1 MNRLLTAL
9 TLLLTLALH
18 GRAQVFPT
26 AKPVKHEVRAAWV
39 TLFHNMDWPRTRATN
54 DSTRERQR
62 QELRDLL
69 DTFQQAGINTVLFQA
84 RVGACTAYPSA
95 IEPWHKSLTG
105 RENGNPGYD
114 PLAFAVDE
122 CHRRGMEIQCWVAA
136 IPVGAYHDI
145 GARRLRERGF
155 PMRRFSSGTYLDPSY
170 GEVPAYLASVCR
182 EMTERYDI
190 DGIHL
195 DFIRY
200 SELWPRAATTE
211 EADRRRGY
219 ITAIV
224 RRIGEEIKHVKPW
237 VKLTCAPIGKHA
249 DLPRQSS
256 GNWNA
261 RDRVYQD
268 AQRWVADGLVDQLYP
283 MMYYRSHDFWPF
295 AADWLEHSNGRTVA
309 VGLGTYLLN
318 PRESRTWTAADVER
332 QMSVC
337 RLLGL
342 GTAHFSAGD
351 LAKNRQGILDYQLW
365 HYATSPALVPPMTW
379 AYADEVEAPADLV
392 LQDGRLTWKGTTP
405 YYNIYASDTWPVDI
419 SDTRNLIVSRYAGS
433 SLTLTDRHGRVPR
446 RYFAVT
452 AMNRFG
458 CESQA
463 AQSHS
468 RYASGRLL
476 TCNGQTVVLPA
487 HADSTLLYDIV
498 TPGGQRLLTR
508 EKAAN
513 GMITVSGLSAGA
525 YVLRTSADRHG
536 RTLTVGAFMVRLP

>member
-1 MNRLLTAL
+1 MKRLLTIPFLILLA
-9 TLLLTLALH
+9 TLRMNAQLL
-18 GRAQVFPT
+18 PT
-26 AKPVKHEVRAAWV
+26 GKPVKHEVRAAWV
-39 TLFHNMDWPRTRATN
+39 TIFHNMDWPRTRATN

-69 DTFQQAGINTVLFQA
+69 DTFQQAGINTVLFQT

-136 IPVGAYHDI
+136 IPVGAYNDI

-155 PMRRFSSGTYLDPSY
+155 PMRRFAPGTYLDPSY
-170 GEVPAYLASVCR
+170 AGVPAYLASLCR
-182 EMTERYDI
+182 EMAERYDI

-200 SELWPRAATTE
+200 SELWPRAATTD
-211 EADRRRGY
+211 EADRRRGH

-224 RRIGEEIKHVKPW
+224 RRIGQEVRAVKPW

-268 AQRWVADGLVDQLYP
+268 AQRWMADGLVDQLYP
-283 MMYYRSHDFWPF
+283 MMYYRGHDFWPF
-295 AADWLEHSNGRTVA
+295 AADWMEHSCGRTVA

-318 PRESRTWTAADVER
+318 PRESKTWTAADVER

-337 RLLGL
+337 RQLGL

-365 HYATSPALVPPMTW
+365 HYATTPALVPPMTW
-379 AYADEVEAPADLV
+379 ASADSVMAPTDLT
-392 LQDGRLTWKGTTP
+392 LRDGQLTWKGRTP

-419 SDTRNLIVSRYAGS
+419 TDARNLIATRLEHTSLNVS
-433 SLTLTDRHGRVPR
+433 DRHGRVPR

-458 CESQA
+458 NESQP
-463 AQSHS
+463 AQSHT

-476 TCNGQTVVLPA
+476 DSDERTVGLPA
-487 HADSTLLYDIV
+487 HADTTATYDIV
-498 TPGGQRLLTR
+498 SPSGQRLRTR

-513 GMITVSGLSAGA
+513 GRIAISGLSAGA
-525 YVLRTSADRHG
+525 YVLRTSPDRHG
-536 RTLTVGAFMVRLP
+536 RTLAVGAFMVRLP